1 MQCAEKTCQHRSLI
15 TRSFIYLRWHSLLSL
30 TQELKCVAKV
40 EQQQLSYRPV
50 VSSRER
56 LTRGKAFSE
65 LLCRSLLVSPN
76 RDTYLPANTVKISRL
91 LAVKRWTS
99 TWYIA
104 HNLAFHIWR
113 SYLSPSLPT
122 VTIFS
127 YCIDDSGKHWE
138 LGKSADFIGKTYR
151 FWRSKTSIISPI

>member
-1 MQCAEKTCQHRSLI
+1 MKIRTLFCCRVSDSYVYWCRDMKGIRQFSVEYELVEYETARVRSD
-15 TRSFIYLRWHSLLSL
+15 RNSL
-30 TQELKCVAKV
+30 
-40 EQQQLSYRPV
+40 

-76 RDTYLPANTVKISRL
+76 RDTYLPANTVQISRL
-91 LAVKRWTS
+91 LTVKRWTS
-99 TWYIA
+99 IWYIA
-104 HNLAFHIWR
+104 HNLAFHMWR

-138 LGKSADFIGKTYR
+138 LGKSDFVGKTYR
-151 FWRSKTSIISPI
+151 FWRSKKSIICPT